1 MHAAVDSGS
10 NENAQLM
17 CERPIYGRVLVAPE
31 VMALW
36 LRSGDGRALKTH
48 ALLAMRRR
56 TIHSGLFVGREGAQQ
71 FASGISPITR
81 LPARNNFGL
90 ACHPGAIRFLNEYIW

>member
-36 LRSGDGRALKTH
+36 RRFGDGRTLRTYAPLE
-48 ALLAMRRR
+48 MEWR
-56 TIHSGLFVGREGAQQ
+56 TIHSGLFVGREE
-71 FASGISPITR
+71 SR
-81 LPARNNFGL
+81 
-90 ACHPGAIRFLNEYIW
+90 